1 MSCYTPICVFSIYER
16 LNKTIQFSYYIRL
29 TSLFLFWA
37 SLADRLG
44 ATSSA
49 LGCGGFDHGCE
60 TGTSAKDL
68 DPGVPF
74 VVGWEIG
81 DVASLG
87 NVGNLGT
94 GIYFP

>member
-1 MSCYTPICVFSIYER
+1 M
-16 LNKTIQFSYYIRL
+16 
-29 TSLFLFWA
+29 FLFWA
-37 SLADRLG
+37 SLAERLG

-49 LGCGGFDHGCE
+49 LGSGGFDDGCE

-68 DPGVPF
+68 DPGVAF

-94 GIYFP
+94 GISFP